1 MTKTIFTI
9 GHSNH
14 PIEKFL
20 NLLKQ
25 HNIQAIA
32 DVRSAPY
39 SRRYSQFNRN
49 NLQAALSEAGIQYV
63 FLGRELGARSEDPAC
78 YVNGK
83 VQYDRLA
90 ATELFMAGIE
100 RLLDGV
106 KTHRIALMCA
116 EREPLNCHRTI
127 LVSRAL
133 EQRGLRVVHMLP
145 DGSREAHA
153 DTMRRLIAALGLSG
167 DDLFLDGDAV
177 ADLAYAK
184 QADRL
189 AYVGKKTP

>member
-1 MTKTIFTI
+1 MSKPLFTI

-14 PIEKFL
+14 PVEKFL
-20 NLLKQ
+20 GLLKQ

-39 SRRYSQFNRN
+39 SRRNPQFNRN

-63 FLGRELGARSEDPAC
+63 FLGRELGARSADPAC
-78 YVNGK
+78 YVDGK

-90 ATELFMAGIE
+90 ATDLFRSGIE

-106 KTHRIALMCA
+106 KTYRIALMCA
-116 EREPLNCHRTI
+116 EREPLNCHRTL

-133 EQRGLRVVHMLP
+133 EQRGLGIVHILP
-145 DGSREAHA
+145 DGMLEAHA
-153 DTMRRLIAALGLSG
+153 ETMLRLAAELGLSG
-167 DDLFLDGDAV
+167 DDLFSDTGEMIDM
-177 ADLAYAK
+177 AYAK
-184 QADRL
+184 RADRI
-189 AYVGKKTP
+189 AYRRSKA